1 MDISVLKSL
10 ALSKSNV
17 FLVRNQ
23 KKSQK
28 DAKFHFPLSMR
39 IRDLLLIVLSEENEM
54 DNIESN

>member
-23 KKSQK
+23 KKNPK
-28 DAKFHFPLSMR
+28 DAKISLSPAYAYSGFT
-39 IRDLLLIVLSEENEM
+39 VNCFV
-54 DNIESN
+54 